1 MVEQRDI
8 YNKHFINKLAHSI
21 EAAYSS
27 FSKDA
32 FISGVFHEEWHN
44 QSLKERMRHITT
56 MLHKHLAL
64 DYHRALAVLYKV
76 APEFKGQLAGITFP
90 DYVEQYG
97 LNEWEMSMDALA
109 FFTTYST
116 SEFAVRP
123 FLLKDQKRMME
134 QFLTWSTHENEHV
147 RRLASEGCR
156 PRLPWG
162 ISIPSFK
169 QDPRPV
175 FPVLNNLLQDSSL
188 YVRKSVANNLN
199 DISKTH
205 PDLLLTF
212 TEANLNKHPH
222 TDWILK
228 HACRTLLKNG
238 HPKVLQLFGFDQ
250 NHQVT
255 ISNFQLSAPETAIG
269 GSLTFQFDLYG
280 ETEEKIRIEYAVDYV
295 KSRGNRTRKV
305 FKLAEFQVKKYSS
318 KHYERKLS
326 FKNLSTRTH
335 YSGVHTLTILINGI
349 EMGSLD
355 FHLQ

>member
-1 MVEQRDI
+1 MAEQRNI
-8 YNKHFINKLAHSI
+8 YNKHFVNKLAYSI
-21 EAAYSS
+21 KAAYSS
-27 FSKDA
+27 FPKDA
-32 FISGVFHEEWHN
+32 FVSSVFHKEWDN
-44 QSLKERMRHITT
+44 QSLKDRMRHITI

-64 DYHRALAVLYKV
+64 DYQVALAVLYKV
-76 APEFKGQLAGITFP
+76 APEFKGQLAGIIFP

-97 LNEWEMSMDALA
+97 LNEWDTSMEALA
-109 FFTTYST
+109 VFTTYST

-123 FLLKDQKRMME
+123 FLLKDQKRMMK
-134 QFLTWSTHENEHV
+134 QFLTWSTHKNEHV

-162 ISIPSFK
+162 ISIVPFK
-169 QDPRPV
+169 KDPTPI
-175 FPVLNNLLQDSSL
+175 FPVLNNLLQDPSL

-205 PDLLLTF
+205 SDLLLGF
-212 TEANLNKHPH
+212 TEANLNTHPH

-238 HPKVLQLFGFDQ
+238 HPKALQLFGFNQ
-250 NHQVT
+250 SHQVT
-255 ISNFQLSAPETAIG
+255 ISNFQLSATEVIVG
-269 GSLTFQFDLYG
+269 NSLTFQFDLYG

-305 FKLAEFQVKKYSS
+305 FKLAEFQVKKHLSN
-318 KHYERKLS
+318 HYERKLS
-326 FKNLSTRTH
+326 FKDLSTRKH
-335 YSGVHTLTILINGI
+335 YSGLHTLTLLVNGI
-349 EMGSLD
+349 EMKSLD